1 MGSTV
6 GIKIRGG
13 AAFMLGLSAMRAREE
28 KTAGGGETGLQTV
41 WVWRLIAG
49 RLLVAGLLFGVSVL
63 WTSGLAP
70 GAQETRRLGSALPFA
85 FVVLALSAVY
95 ALALRFTRIPLR
107 AQAGA
112 QFALDALLVT
122 WLVWVTGN
130 LYSPYTA
137 LYILVISA
145 ASIFLGARGALVT
158 AVGCA
163 ACYTAT
169 ILGLTAG
176 WFGGGGGPGLTT
188 AS

>member
-1 MGSTV
+1 
-6 GIKIRGG
+6 
-13 AAFMLGLSAMRAREE
+13 MLGLCDMRGREE
-28 KTAGGGETGLQTV
+28 KTAGGGETGLQRV
-41 WVWRLIAG
+41 WVWRLIVG

-63 WTSGLAP
+63 WTNGLAP
-70 GAQETRRLGSALPFA
+70 GAREARGLGSALPFA
-85 FVVLALSAVY
+85 FVVLGLSAAY
-95 ALALRFTRIPLR
+95 ALALRFTRTPLR
-107 AQAGA
+107 AQAAA

-163 ACYTAT
+163 VCYTAAM
-169 ILGLTAG
+169 LGLTLG
-176 WFGGGGGPGLTT
+176 WFGGGRGLTT
-188 AS
+188 APLAEV

>member
-1 MGSTV
+1 
-6 GIKIRGG
+6 
-13 AAFMLGLSAMRAREE
+13 MRAREE
-28 KTAGGGETGLQTV
+28 KAGGGDAGVLQTV

-70 GAQETRRLGSALPFA
+70 RALESHRLGGALPFA
-85 FVVLALSAVY
+85 VMMLAISAVY

-107 AQAGA
+107 AQSAT
-112 QFALDALLVT
+112 QFAIDTLLVT

-137 LYILVISA
+137 LYILVISV

-163 ACYTAT
+163 VPAT
-169 ILGLTAG
+169 RRRCSG
-176 WFGGGGGPGLTT
+176 
-188 AS
+188 

>member
-1 MGSTV
+1 
-6 GIKIRGG
+6 
-13 AAFMLGLSAMRAREE
+13 MLGLCAMRAREE
-28 KTAGGGETGLQTV
+28 KTAGGETVLQRV

-70 GAQETRRLGSALPFA
+70 RAQETRRLWSALPFA
-85 FVVLALSAVY
+85 FVVLGLSAAY
-95 ALALRFTRIPLR
+95 ALALRFTRTPLR
-107 AQAGA
+107 TQAAA

-145 ASIFLGARGALVT
+145 ASIFLGARWALVT

-163 ACYTAT
+163 ACYTLT
-169 ILGLTAG
+169 MLGLTTG
-176 WFGGGGGPGLTT
+176 WFGVGRHDLTAAAMAKAAEVVGLNDV
-188 AS
+188 A